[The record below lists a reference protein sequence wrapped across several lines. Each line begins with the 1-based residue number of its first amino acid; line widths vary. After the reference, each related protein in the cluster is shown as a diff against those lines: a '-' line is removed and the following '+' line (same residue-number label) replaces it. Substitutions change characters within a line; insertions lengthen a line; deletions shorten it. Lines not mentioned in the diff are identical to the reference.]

1 MQYSHFCFSSLN
13 AQKEI
18 LIYKNFYWILNFLLI
33 AYEIYKIIVIFKFI
47 KEEDES
53 YKAFLDNFNFSSS
66 APMKSTMQSSAEV
79 LPSLQNQIKSY

>member
-1 MQYSHFCFSSLN
+1 MFGEED
-13 AQKEI
+13 QKEI

-33 AYEIYKIIVIFKFI
+33 AYGIYKIIVIFKFR

-66 APMKSTMQSSAEV
+66 APMKSTMESSAEV